1 MAFDNFADFLAMG
14 KHGAYVWAAYGISLL
29 VIVANI
35 VAPIQRRRALH
46 NDILRKIKREKSES

>member
-29 VIVANI
+29 VIAANI
-35 VAPIQRRRALH
+35 LAPILRKRALRI
-46 NDILRKIKREKSES
+46 DIQRKIKREKLES